1 MSMSSSTAE
10 EPTGKGPK
18 GDETTA
24 EGPRPSEPSKR
35 TKTLIGLT
43 ILAVAA
49 VTVGVAALLIS
60 IMDRRHEA
68 QDQYVRVAE
77 IDETTVDPAIWGR
90 NWPLEYDSYQR
101 TTDQAKT
108 QHGGSEALP
117 HNPTAED
124 PRTVVTEQK
133 IEVDPRL
140 VQMWKGY
147 AFSVDYREKRGHAYM
162 LVDQRSTRRVTEFKQ
177 PGACLNC
184 HASMTKIYDDLG
196 QGDAHAGFA
205 KLNKMTY
212 AEATKLA
219 EHPISC
225 IDCHDPA
232 TMKLRITRPA
242 FENGIKALK
251 ASQGVKDY
259 DVNRDASAQEMRTF
273 VCAQCHVEYAF
284 PGEGKTLTFPWK
296 YGNTVRDEERYWN
309 ETGWNDWTHELTG
322 AKMLKAQHP
331 EFELY
336 SQGIHARSGV
346 SCADC
351 HMPYKREGAQKVSDH
366 QVRSPMFNINA
377 SCQTCHKQ
385 TEQEIKDRVTQ
396 IQERHLHTRNQASQ
410 ALSEFITDLEK
421 AAKDPKTNKD
431 DLEAARAY
439 QRKAS
444 FYIDWIV
451 SENSN
456 GFHAPGEALRV
467 LNDAND
473 AARKGQLVLRGVRS
487 ADLPDDAP
495 ANAPTAVTTGTPTH

>member
-1 MSMSSSTAE
+1 MSSSTTE
-10 EPTGKGPK
+10 R
-18 GDETTA
+18 
-24 EGPRPSEPSKR
+24 PRSADPSKR

-43 ILAVAA
+43 ILLAA
-49 VTVGVAALLIS
+49 LVTVGVALLLIN
-60 IMDRRHEA
+60 IMERQQEGEE
-68 QDQYVRVAE
+68 QFFRVAD
-77 IDETTVDPAIWGR
+77 IDERTVDPAIWGQ
-90 NWPLEYDSYQR
+90 NFPLQYDSYKSTEQME
-101 TTDQAKT
+101 TT

-117 HNPTAED
+117 HEPSAQD

-162 LVDQRSTRRVTEFKQ
+162 LLDQRTTRRVTEFKQ

-184 HASMTKIYDDLG
+184 HASMPTIYADLG
-196 QGDAHAGFA
+196 KGDVNKGFA
-205 KLNKMTY
+205 ELNKMSYTD
-212 AEATKLA
+212 ATKLA

-225 IDCHDPA
+225 LDCHDPKS
-232 TMKLRITRPA
+232 MELRITRPA
-242 FENGIKALK
+242 FVEGIKQYK
-251 ASQGVKDY
+251 ASVGVQDF
-259 DVNRDASAQEMRTF
+259 DVNEDATAQEMRTY

-284 PGEGKTLTFPWK
+284 PGEGKTLTYPWK
-296 YGNTVRDEERYWN
+296 YGLSVRDEERYWN

-336 SQGIHARSGV
+336 SQGVHSRAGV

-351 HMPYKREGAQKVSDH
+351 HMPYEREGGMKVSNH
-366 QVRSPMFNINA
+366 QVRSPMLNVNN
-377 SCQTCHKQ
+377 SCQTCHNT
-385 TEQEIKDRVTQ
+385 TEQELKDRVGQ
-396 IQERHLHTRNQASQ
+396 IQDRHLHTRNQASQ
-410 ALSEFITDLEK
+410 ALDELITDLEK
-421 AAKDPKTNKD
+421 AVKEKSASPENI
-431 DLEAARAY
+431 EVARNY

-467 LNDAND
+467 LNDANE
-473 AARKGQLVLRGVRS
+473 AARKGQLALRGVIT
-487 ADLPDDAP
+487 PDTP
-495 ANAPTAVTTGTPTH
+495 AEGPAAAESTPNPTATN